1 MRGTARVVMS
11 DVEALAAACAGG
23 HVEKV
28 ESLLAKGTCVVTR
41 VQWAFSLGSARI
53 DFPARAGRIPRGSL
67 SFFKPARGRRR
78 ASRRFALR
86 DHPRAWRN
94 YHLTITCFVLI
105 ANLTTPPPDHDI
117 ATLYPSAPDHAAC

>member
-53 DFPARAGRIPRGSL
+53 DFPARAGRIPRGSDPSL
-67 SFFKPARGRRR
+67 FSSPRVADDARPGGSTCAITHVRGV
-78 ASRRFALR
+78 
-86 DHPRAWRN
+86 
-94 YHLTITCFVLI
+94 TII
-105 ANLTTPPPDHDI
+105 
-117 ATLYPSAPDHAAC
+117 